1 MKIGALD
8 TDREVLLIA
17 EIGNNHEGDPK
28 AAMALAERALDC
40 GAHIVKFQLI
50 EPERLVSV
58 EQTERVKQLSRFK
71 LPISVYE
78 DIARRVH
85 ARGGLFMASAF
96 DVDTLAAI
104 LPTLDAVKIASGD
117 LDFDPLLALAAK
129 SGKPVVLS
137 TGMATLPEIEHAV
150 HAFRAALPKGAR
162 IEQRLALLHC
172 VSLYPTKAEQANL
185 LGMATLQRKFGLV
198 TGYSDHVL
206 GIDVAVMAL
215 GAGARILEKHFTL
228 DKNTSP
234 FRDHALAADPAEL
247 ARLAALVRGTKS
259 ILGEGAKDESI
270 ADRASARAVRRS
282 VVAARALTEG
292 TVLSAADLDYVRP
305 GEGIAPTRAAELIG
319 RRLRRALRRHEP
331 VRLEDLA

>member
-17 EIGNNHEGDPK
+17 EIGNNHEGDPR
-28 AAMALAERALDC
+28 AALALAERALDC

-71 LPISVYE
+71 LPVSVYQ

-85 ARGGLFMASAF
+85 ERRGIFMASAF

-150 HAFRAALPKGAR
+150 ATFRAALPVGAR
-162 IEQRLALLHC
+162 LEERLALLHC
-172 VSLYPTKAEQANL
+172 VSLYPTQPEQANL
-185 LGMATLQRKFGLV
+185 EGIATLRNKFGLV
-198 TGYSDHVL
+198 IGYSDHVL
-206 GIDVAVMAL
+206 GIDVALMSL
-215 GAGARILEKHFTL
+215 GAGARIIEKHFTL
-228 DKNTSP
+228 DKNTSA
-234 FRDHALAADPAEL
+234 FRDHALAADPGEMS
-247 ARLAALVRGTKS
+247 RLAALVRGAKR
-259 ILGEGAKDESI
+259 IIGGGAKDDSI

-282 VVAARALTEG
+282 VVAARALGEG
-292 TVLSAADLDYVRP
+292 TVLAAADFDYVRP
-305 GEGIAPTRAAELIG
+305 GEGLPPTRAAELIG
-319 RRLRRALRRHEP
+319 RKLRRSLRRHELIRP
-331 VRLEDLA
+331 EDVS